1 MEERTDLTKKQK
13 VIRTIT
19 ANGVIAALYVVL
31 TLITQPI
38 AYSYMQFRV
47 SEMLCLLVFFN
58 PWYTPGLTIGCLL
71 ANLFSTVGPL
81 DIGMGTAA
89 TLIACLIMIPLSKT
103 KLLCVNGI
111 VPCVVNAAIVPAII
125 YLSAI
130 GSMVLTVQEY
140 FIMFAWVFLGEF
152 LAIYG
157 VGYPFFM
164 ILSKRHPRF
173 AEIVLATRNT
183 DFKL

>member
-1 MEERTDLTKKQK
+1 MENNAELTKKQK

-19 ANGVIAALYVVL
+19 ANGVIAALYVAL
-31 TLITQPI
+31 TLLTQPI
-38 AYSYMQFRV
+38 AYSFMQFRV
-47 SEMLCLLVFFN
+47 SEALCLLVFFN
-58 PWYTPGLTIGCLL
+58 PWYTTGLTLGCLL

-89 TLIACLIMIPLSKT
+89 TLIACLLMIGLSKI
-103 KLLCVNGI
+103 KLLFVNGLM
-111 VPCVVNAAIVPAII
+111 PCLVNAAIVPAII
-125 YLSAI
+125 YLSSI
-130 GSMVLTVQEY
+130 GSMVLTVEEY

-152 LAIYG
+152 LAIYL

-164 ILSKRHPRF
+164 ILSKRHPKF
-173 AEIVLATRNT
+173 ADIVQATQNV

>member
-1 MEERTDLTKKQK
+1 MEERNELTKKQK

-103 KLLCVNGI
+103 KLLCVNGVI
-111 VPCVVNAAIVPAII
+111 PCLVNAAIVPAII

-164 ILSKRHPRF
+164 ILSRRHPKF
-173 AEIVLATRNT
+173 AEIVLATRNA
-183 DFKL
+183 DFKF